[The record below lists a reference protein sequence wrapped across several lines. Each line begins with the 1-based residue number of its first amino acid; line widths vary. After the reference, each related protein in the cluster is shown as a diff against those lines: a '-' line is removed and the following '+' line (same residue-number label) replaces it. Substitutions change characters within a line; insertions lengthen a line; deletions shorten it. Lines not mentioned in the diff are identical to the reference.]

1 MTATVFVVVMDFDV
15 DVSTLVACVMVFA
28 MDRDLAASDDW
39 VAGEVLGG
47 GQGSPFASAFA

>member
-1 MTATVFVVVMDFDV
+1 MGMEAIFSLMVI
-15 DVSTLVACVMVFA
+15 TLKANSRMVFA
-28 MDRDLAASDDW
+28 MDKDLAARDDW